1 MSFFTSRKQFLIPS
15 FELDKEEEVKID
27 KFLKFLE
34 NSGVGY
40 VISKHI
46 KNNTRSGGRP
56 SVNYYNLFAVIIYG
70 FAFGRDTL
78 RDLADACAYDLRY
91 IYIMEQIQ
99 PSYTTISN
107 FINNVIVPNENIFFS
122 LLNIQI
128 KKELNIEFE
137 DAFLDGTKMEANA
150 NKYKFVWKPTTYH
163 KNISTTFFNL
173 LSEHNLCSSFRFEDE
188 VKSKTVALA
197 INELCNKKNDFD
209 ETKYK
214 NLLKALTAILTKVI
228 EYEEKENICGTN
240 RKSFYKTDHDATA
253 MCLKRDYYSGLGTNM
268 HAAYNI
274 QIIAI
279 KGLVFSYYVSQSRSD
294 IDDFIPT
301 LKNFKE
307 SYGEY
312 PQNICGDSGYGS
324 LENYRFLKENNIGN
338 YVKYFSWEGN
348 SSGKNPDFYVLNND
362 LSITCLNGI
371 KGIEVDINNRHPK
384 KAGGIFYKIEGCLDC
399 EFKHYCMRH
408 IKNYDDC
415 NFKIF
420 EVVPELIKYK
430 QEAEKNLLSIKGIE
444 MRVNRSV
451 QVEGIFAIEKNDR
464 QYNRIRRRGIK
475 KVSTETMLVYLGM
488 NIKKLYKYYDNG
500 KFPEFWKA
508 PIDLEPQKFKKPS
521 AKKLSKKGKKIND
534 QKYNN
539 KQA

>member
-1 MSFFTSRKQFLIPS
+1 MSFFTYRKQFLIPS
-15 FELDKEEEVKID
+15 FELNKEEEKKID

-40 VISKHI
+40 VISQHV
-46 KNNTRSGGRP
+46 KNNTKNGGRP

-78 RDLADACAYDLRY
+78 RDLADACLYDLRY

-107 FINNVIVPNENIFFS
+107 FINNVIVPNETIIFS

-128 KKELNIEFE
+128 KKELGIEFE

-150 NKYKFVWKPTTYH
+150 NKYKFVWKSTTYH
-163 KNISTTFFNL
+163 KNISITFFKL
-173 LSEHNLCSSFRFEDE
+173 LNDHNICSSFRFEEE

-197 INELCNKKNDFD
+197 INELYYKKNEF
-209 ETKYK
+209 EENRYK
-214 NLLKALTAILTKVI
+214 NLLKALTAILTKVV
-228 EYEEKENICGTN
+228 EYEEKENICGPT

-253 MCLKRDYYSGLGTNM
+253 MCLKSDHYSGLGSNM

-274 QIIAI
+274 QIIVI
-279 KGLVFSYYVSQSRSD
+279 KGLVFAYYVSQSRAD

-301 LKNFKE
+301 LKVFNE
-307 SYGEY
+307 LYGEY
-312 PQNICGDSGYGS
+312 PKNIGADAGYGS
-324 LENYRFLKENNIGN
+324 LENYLFLKENNIGN

-348 SSGKNPDFYVLNND
+348 TSGKNPDCYVLNND
-362 LSITCLNGI
+362 LSITCLNGNTGFEI
-371 KGIEVDINNRHPK
+371 CLNHRHQK
-384 KAGGIFYKIEGCLDC
+384 KAGGVFYKVEGCLNC
-399 EFKHYCMRH
+399 EYRHYCMRH
-408 IKNYDDC
+408 VKNYEDC

-420 EVVPELIKYK
+420 EVVRELNKYK

-488 NIKKLYKYYDNG
+488 NIKKLYKFYENG

-534 QKYNN
+534 KKYNN